1 MLKII
6 YFLDYIRIMFR
17 LSLIGLLF
25 VSFVNS
31 NEVVFNEIVEKDDK
45 SVEISFLLERVSL
58 VKSYSLNNPSRLV
71 LDIYDTQLK
80 DEINVSYNYPIKKI
94 RSISEG
100 DTSRIVVDLYENVFW
115 EKPTQVQTKNGV
127 ILKVVTKRIKNL
139 KNSIRDIVIAI
150 DAGHG
155 GKYPGAVGPNNILE
169 KDVTLLIAKEL
180 ERTLRDT
187 SGYYPVMIR
196 SNDETIDL
204 NSRYQEA
211 RKKGADAFISIHADG
226 FRLESVKGASV
237 FIWSDEASSTVARN
251 LSEKQRK
258 RIQADIKN
266 LKDDDFNEDRARNN
280 YPEMYKNKIDQSRIL
295 GTKILDQLKRDPYTK
310 IHKKNVEYADFRVL
324 KSVDIPSVLVESGFI
339 TNPEDAAR
347 LKGKAGRRMI
357 ARSIFLGIHNYFK
370 QEPISNTT
378 IEMNPDMVL
387 YEIQKGDVLSEISIR
402 FGVTVD
408 SIIKLNNL
416 NGQPIFPGQILKI
429 NI

>member
-1 MLKII
+1 
-6 YFLDYIRIMFR
+6 MFR
-17 LSLIGLLF
+17 LSLIVLLF
-25 VSFVNS
+25 VSFINS
-31 NEVVFNEIVEKDDK
+31 NEVVFNEVVEKDDK
-45 SVEISFLLERVSL
+45 SVEITFLLEKVSL

-71 LDIYDTQLK
+71 LDIYDTELK

-100 DTSRIVVDLYENVFW
+100 DSSRIVIDLYENVFW

-127 ILKVVTKRIKNL
+127 ILSLVTKRINNL
-139 KNSIRDIVIAI
+139 GNSIRDIVIAI

-204 NSRYQEA
+204 NNRYQEA

-266 LKDDDFNEDRARNN
+266 LKDDDFNEDKARNN

-378 IEMNPDMVL
+378 IEMNPDIVL

-402 FGVTVD
+402 FGVSVD

>member
-1 MLKII
+1 M
-6 YFLDYIRIMFR
+6 YR
-17 LSLIGLLF
+17 LSLISFLF
-25 VSFVNS
+25 ISFVNS
-31 NEVVFNEIVEKDDK
+31 NELTFNEVIEKDDK
-45 SVEISFLLERVSL
+45 SVEISFLLEKVSL

-71 LDIYDTQLK
+71 LDIYDTKLK
-80 DEINVSYNYPIKKI
+80 EDINISYNYPIKKI

-100 DTSRIVVDLYENVFW
+100 DTSRIVIDLYENIFW

-127 ILKVVTKRIKNL
+127 MLTLVTKRIKNL

-280 YPEMYKNKIDQSRIL
+280 YPEMYKNKIDQSQIL
-295 GTKILDQLKRDPYTK
+295 GTKILEQLKRDPYTK
-310 IHKKNVEYADFRVL
+310 IHKQNVEYADFRVL

>member
-71 LDIYDTQLK
+71 MDIYDTQLK

-115 EKPTQVQTKNGV
+115 EKPTQIQTKNGV
-127 ILKVVTKRIKNL
+127 MLKVVTKRIKNL